1 MEMNKIIRIAGNPP
15 RADNA
20 QEYSNP
26 GIRLGDSPV
35 MLSAAKHL
43 AAQRDKPFVEFTLSA
58 TNGLRVTP
66 GGSDMH
72 DNAVMLS
79 RSEASRG
86 LSRQTLRFA
95 QGDSVR
101 ADFIIRL
108 IF

>member
-1 MEMNKIIRIAGNPP
+1 
-15 RADNA
+15 
-20 QEYSNP
+20 
-26 GIRLGDSPV
+26 

-43 AAQRDKPFVEFTLSA
+43 AAHRNRPFAEFTLS
-58 TNGLRVTP
+58 GSEWLRVTP
-66 GGSDMH
+66 GVSDMH

-95 QGDSVR
+95 QGDTGG

-108 IF
+108 IL